1 MKINLIRTAQ
11 AAAAVAIVAIVV
23 KTAKA
28 VAAKVKAKKLAS
40 AGDAEQDIVPGSQGE
55 PSDACET
62 SSCDCA
68 CEAAGR

>member
-1 MKINLIRTAQ
+1 MKINLTRTAQ

-23 KTAKA
+23 KTAKVVA
-28 VAAKVKAKKLAS
+28 SKALAAKAKA